1 MILFLG
7 KTEIGCLIVEFESS
21 VVGCED
27 RFVLIHKPDNITED
41 SEFLGNYRSLKE
53 AQNVAEKYLE
63 EELPF

>member
-7 KTEIGCLIVEFESS
+7 KTEVGCLIVEYESS

-27 RFVLIHKPDNITED
+27 SFVLIHKPDNITED
-41 SEFLGNYRSLKE
+41 FQFIGKYRSLEE
-53 AQNVAEKYLE
+53 AQNVADKYLE

>member
-7 KTEIGCLIVEFESS
+7 KTEIGSLLVEHESS

-27 RFVLIHKPDNITED
+27 CFVLIHKPDNITED
-41 SEFLGNYRSLKE
+41 SKLLGKYRSLEE
-53 AQNVAEKYLE
+53 AQNAVDKYLE